1 MKVFRAIAFVLAVA
15 GTSLAQVAV
24 EHESSPSL
32 QFRHIYSRRLSSW
45 FVDYVVYRGERAL
58 RIPVHHYHAACN
70 GYLYLTAERI
80 AYNPIFTPKEN
91 DGFDYSRSDLKDA
104 KLRFAGVDLYFLS
117 GKRDSFAFISEPE
130 SGSDAFRQD
139 HRDQLLTLMNLA
151 FHDFAAAERQFLG
164 VLAGSQSKFSPQ
176 ADAGSTTAQPPSL
189 RVLPPP
195 NAEKDAPI
203 DVSEAQA
210 QIHGV
215 AADSAGV
222 REVKV
227 DGQPVVL
234 TKLTPQIAL
243 FQASGL
249 ALRPGVNDVR
259 IAATFA
265 NGSAKQIQTRF
276 NRQEIAIDGTEN
288 GALVVISPTI
298 AIKGTITGMRG
309 VEDVQVA
316 GVHAVILH
324 ASEDT
329 VHFDAEGI
337 DVAPGSQVLPGIVQ
351 AAEGAQPFLVRVER
365 VKGIQPLSYNR
376 IEEALRKGIF
386 PRAGLRKWIEQH
398 GVNFQLDTERENKLR
413 SLGADDNL
421 ILEIYKNRR

>member
-1 MKVFRAIAFVLAVA
+1 MKVFRAIAFVLAA
-15 GTSLAQVAV
+15 IGTSLPQVAV
-24 EHESSPSL
+24 EHETSPSL
-32 QFRHIYSRRLSSW
+32 QFRHIYSQRLSSW

-80 AYNPIFTPKEN
+80 AYNPSFTPKEN
-91 DGFDYSRSDLKDA
+91 DGFDYSRSDLKNA

-130 SGSDAFRQD
+130 SGSDAFRPDERQ
-139 HRDQLLTLMNLA
+139 QLLTLINLG

-164 VLAGSQSKFSPQ
+164 VLAGSQSKFLPQ
-176 ADAGSTTAQPPSL
+176 ADAGSRTAQAPSV

-203 DVSEAQA
+203 DVSGAQA
-210 QIHGV
+210 QIYGV
-215 AADSAGV
+215 AADDAGI
-222 REVKV
+222 REIKV
-227 DGQPVVL
+227 AGQPAVL
-234 TKLTPQIAL
+234 TKLTPQISL

-249 ALRPGVNDVR
+249 ALRPGVNDVP

-265 NGSAKQIQTRF
+265 NGSTKEIQARL

-288 GALVVISPTI
+288 GPLVVISPIT
-298 AIKGTITGMRG
+298 AIKGTITGIRG

-316 GVHAVILH
+316 GVHARILH
-324 ASEDT
+324 ASSDT

-337 DVAPGSQVLPGIVQ
+337 DVAPGSQELPGVVQ
-351 AAEGAQPFLVRVER
+351 AVNGAQQFLVPVNR
-365 VKGIQPLSYNR
+365 VKGIPPLSYSR
-376 IEEALRKGIF
+376 IEDALRNGIF
-386 PRAGLRKWIEQH
+386 PRAGLRKWIEQR
-398 GVNFQLDTERENKLR
+398 GVNFKLDTESENKLR

-421 ILEIYKNRR
+421 ILAIYKNRR